1 MCGIAGIIQRR
12 DRSYNLSQL
21 QQMTRAL
28 AHRGPDGEGH
38 WQSPS
43 GQVLLGHRRL
53 AIIDLTEAA
62 AQPMV
67 RNYQDSLSITY
78 NGEIYNYLELRS
90 ILQKEGYSFT
100 TQSDTEVILA
110 AYDFYGEDC
119 VLHFDGMF
127 AFAIWNEAEQEL
139 FAARDRFGEK
149 PFFYTTDNRGCLF
162 ASEMKALW
170 AAGLSRQ
177 PNLQLMFNYITIGYV
192 DNPEQPEETFYTNIF
207 KLPAACRLYY
217 TPDNGELY
225 VEKYWDID
233 PQLQQK
239 KITEFDALDE
249 FKYLFEQS
257 VKRRLRSDVPVG
269 TSLSGGLDSSSV
281 LSTILQNSATV
292 PHSFSAVFPGFE
304 KNEAAYIQ
312 QLTDAWQ
319 VPGHTVAPTAAD
331 MINHWQKIIY
341 HQEEPFGSSGIV
353 AQYKVFELAAR
364 QQTKVLLDGQGA
376 DEVLAGYQHHYKW
389 YWQELFVKRKLLI
402 SGELKAARKLGVQ
415 ESFGFRNIIAAL
427 FPDIASA
434 IVEKRYL
441 LSALQQKDL
450 TPDFVHLQSREAY
463 YSTPPF
469 FNLNGA
475 LYFNT
480 CMHGLEELLR
490 YADRNSMAHGREIR
504 LPFLNHELVSFVFS
518 LPPSFKIQ
526 KGYTKWLLRK
536 TMEKQL
542 PENICWRKDKVGF
555 EPPQKNWM
563 QDPVVTDMIHEAKTR
578 LVAEKILNPG
588 VLQQKP
594 AAQNAYEANNFNWRY
609 LTAAPFI

>member
-1 MCGIAGIIQRR
+1 MCGIAGIIQRQ
-12 DRSYNLSQL
+12 SGAYNLSQL
-21 QQMTRAL
+21 QQMTGAL
-28 AHRGPDGEGH
+28 AHRGPDGEEH
-38 WQSPS
+38 WQSPDS
-43 GQVLLGHRRL
+43 QVLLGHRRL
-53 AIIDLTEAA
+53 SVIDLSNAA
-62 AQPMV
+62 AQPMH
-67 RNYQDSLSITY
+67 RRYREALSITY
-78 NGEIYNYLELRS
+78 NGEIYNYLELRN
-90 ILQKEGYSFT
+90 ILIKQGYSFS

-119 VLHFDGMF
+119 VLHFEGMF

-149 PFFYTTDNRGCLF
+149 PFFYNNTNHGFLF

-170 AAGLSRQ
+170 AAGVSKQ
-177 PNLQLMFNYITIGYV
+177 TNLQLMFNYITIGYV
-192 DNPEQPEETFYTNIF
+192 DNPERPEETFYTNIF

-239 KITEFDALDE
+239 KMNEYDALDE
-249 FKYLFEQS
+249 FKYLFEES
-257 VKRRLRSDVPVG
+257 VKRRLRSDVSVG

-281 LSTILQNSATV
+281 LSTMLQLSQQKPHTFSAT
-292 PHSFSAVFPGFE
+292 FPGFE
-304 KNEAAYIQ
+304 KDESDYIQ
-312 QLTDAWQ
+312 QLTNEWQ
-319 VPGHTVAPTAAD
+319 VQGHRVTPAVDD
-331 MINHWQKIIY
+331 MTGLWQKIIH
-341 HQEEPFGSSGIV
+341 HQEEPFGSAGII

-364 QQTKVLLDGQGA
+364 EQTKVLLDGQGA
-376 DEVLAGYQHHYKW
+376 DEILAGYRHHYKW
-389 YWQELFVKRKLLI
+389 YWQELFVKRRLFT

-427 FPDIASA
+427 FPEIAST

-450 TPDFVHLQSREAY
+450 TADFVHLQSREAY
-463 YSTPPF
+463 YTTPPF

-490 YADRNSMAHGREIR
+490 YADRNSMAHGREVR
-504 LPFLNHELVSFVFS
+504 LPFLDHELVSFVFS
-518 LPPSFKIQ
+518 LPPSFKIK
-526 KGYTKWLLRK
+526 KGYSKWILRK
-536 TMEKQL
+536 TMETQL
-542 PENICWRKDKVGF
+542 PPNITWRKDKTGF

-563 QDPVVTDMIHEAKTR
+563 QHPDVTEMIHQAKTK
-578 LVAEKILNPG
+578 LVAEKILNAT

-594 AAQNAYEANNFNWRY
+594 VAQNAYEANNFNWRY
-609 LTAAPFI
+609 LSAAPFI